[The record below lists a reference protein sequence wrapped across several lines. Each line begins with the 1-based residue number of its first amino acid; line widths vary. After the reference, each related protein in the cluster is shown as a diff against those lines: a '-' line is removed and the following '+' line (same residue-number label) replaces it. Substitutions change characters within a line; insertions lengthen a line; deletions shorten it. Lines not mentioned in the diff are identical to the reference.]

1 MQNKTVVLTLTGIIG
16 LLCLY
21 YLSFTFVSRNYKQKA
36 TEFATDPRTGKVEL
50 AKRQR
55 FTDSLWNEPVYLGS
69 NRVHR
74 ETSSRPSPKTSG
86 RPLRA
91 KASPP
96 FSPTRPTGASST
108 PGQRTTK
115 Y

>member
-36 TEFATDPRTGKVEL
+36 TEFATDARSGKVNL

-55 FTDSLWNEPVYLGS
+55 YIDSLWNEPV
-69 NRVHR
+69 
-74 ETSSRPSPKTSG
+74 
-86 RPLRA
+86 A
-91 KASPP
+91 
-96 FSPTRPTGASST
+96 
-108 PGQRTTK
+108 TTMSLIRSLVIQCVRWS
-115 Y
+115 